1 MSVGVLGVL
10 GVLGVGDVQV
20 GDVQVGDVV
29 TIKSLKHWSKDFQK
43 VDDQYFQAGFV
54 KGDAT
59 NKCMEAFLGQ
69 PGQVTE
75 VSKFSETDCQVEIDF
90 TFMGKLDCYCWDLH
104 SVKEILT
111 REEFPEYYL

>member
-1 MSVGVLGVL
+1 MS
-10 GVLGVGDVQV
+10 V

-75 VSKFSETDCQVEIDF
+75 VSKFSETGETTETAETTETDCQVEIDF
-90 TFMGKLDCYCWDLH
+90 TFMGKLNNYCWDLH